1 MRIPTRSIGMAC
13 VLLVALLVTGCA
25 GMGVKEAQTGE
36 ELFLEP
42 AGARGAEPFTDSTA
56 AVAAAPP
63 TPPSPTT
70 AAASQSVTLSER
82 ALAPLRPTRTLSG
95 ATPGL
100 YRGAVHV
107 AGCDV
112 ERQIGYLAA
121 DPARGEAFATALNVT
136 PSQVPRHLR
145 SLTPVVLRADTRVTN
160 NGYRDGQAVQYQS
173 VLQAGTAVLVDDRGV
188 PRVRC
193 ACGNPLG
200 PPGSAR
206 GVGVSG
212 SAWPAYEPN
221 QVVVVT
227 PAPRAVAS
235 LTLLDADGRTW
246 IERRTGQ
253 DVRHDRVVPA
263 PAGAAATAPA
273 DPAHQGATGAQTP
286 DTGQP
291 SAGGSGPAT
300 PPPSAAARADGR
312 AAPADGTTRSPG
324 PGLPALPKAPAA
336 HVPQPDPLDEIGP
349 PTVPEL
355 PDPPDGGGLIPDDV
369 PDPPGDDVPDPPGD
383 GVPEADGPPD
393 APDPTGAVPDGL
405 ADAQDG

>member
-1 MRIPTRSIGMAC
+1 MRIPTRSFGMAC

-42 AGARGAEPFTDSTA
+42 AAARGAEPFTDSTA
-56 AVAAAPP
+56 AVAAPPP

-121 DPARGEAFATALNVT
+121 DPARGEAFAAALNVT
-136 PSQVPRHLR
+136 RSQVPRHLR

-160 NGYRDGQAVQYQS
+160 HGYRDGQAVRYQS

-212 SAWPAYEPN
+212 SAWSTYEPN

-246 IERRTGQ
+246 IERRTGP

-273 DPAHQGATGAQTP
+273 DPAQQGATGARTP
-286 DTGQP
+286 DTGRP
-291 SAGGSGPAT
+291 SASGGPSA
-300 PPPSAAARADGR
+300 PPPSAAARTDGR
-312 AAPADGTTRSPG
+312 AAPADGTAMSPE
-324 PGLPALPKAPAA
+324 PGLPALPKAPAVR
-336 HVPQPDPLDEIGP
+336 VPPSDPLDEVGP

-355 PDPPDGGGLIPDDV
+355 PDPPDGGGLIPEDV
-369 PDPPGDDVPDPPGD
+369 PDPLDDA
-383 GVPEADGPPD
+383 VPEADGLPD
-393 APDPTGAVPDGL
+393 APDAPDAPNPTEAGPDAF